1 MRECIQNRLLAPEGR
16 GLYSAGGR
24 DIAKTRETPSRE
36 FARVVT
42 NSQGRWFALHER
54 EPAPAAMTSLSALHG
69 VVFASLS
76 VVATSIDARR
86 AAQARALLAAHL
98 APGRRSGRRSAELER
113 RRRACGLLAREL
125 GASVL
130 LPTLQRTAA
139 TVLSRVLA
147 DEDMRTSLSAVSLT
161 ARVRAR

>member
-1 MRECIQNRLLAPEGR
+1 MTSRR
-16 GLYSAGGR
+16 
-24 DIAKTRETPSRE
+24 TRETPSRE

-86 AAQARALLAAHL
+86 AAQARALLAAPPINNKTL
-98 APGRRSGRRSAELER
+98 DRAPTRVGGQRDLSEGLTDTSANTTRDNRLTIQGSELLTR
-113 RRRACGLLAREL
+113 VQN
-125 GASVL
+125 SS
-130 LPTLQRTAA
+130 QKSTAPRQGGYP
-139 TVLSRVLA
+139 LKFRPLC
-147 DEDMRTSLSAVSLT
+147 
-161 ARVRAR
+161 